1 MVRIA
6 VIDGQGGCVGSTI
19 IKKIKKSHGERLQ
32 IWALGTNAVATSQ
45 MMKAH
50 ANRGA
55 SGENAVCY
63 CVHQVDV
70 IIGSLSLLI
79 CNAMMGEVTAAMV
92 RAIGDSEATK
102 LLLPITEE
110 SVAVVGAVSEPLPHL
125 VERLLNDY
133 LNPILSDRMIP
144 QLGKRGRI
152 YPMVS
157 VELRDQAANT
167 DIERQ
172 QELDGAACSTLYRR
186 RNGRIGL

>member
-1 MVRIA
+1 
-6 VIDGQGGCVGSTI
+6 
-19 IKKIKKSHGERLQ
+19 
-32 IWALGTNAVATSQ
+32 

-92 RAIGDSEATK
+92 RAIGDSKATK

-133 LNPILSDRMIP
+133 VNPILSDRMIP
-144 QLGKRGRI
+144 QFGRRGLI

-157 VELRDQAANT
+157 VELRNQGDSRA
-167 DIERQ
+167 IERHQ
-172 QELDGAACSTLYRR
+172 VMDSAAYAVPFSRR
-186 RNGRIGL
+186 HSSSGLTEKS